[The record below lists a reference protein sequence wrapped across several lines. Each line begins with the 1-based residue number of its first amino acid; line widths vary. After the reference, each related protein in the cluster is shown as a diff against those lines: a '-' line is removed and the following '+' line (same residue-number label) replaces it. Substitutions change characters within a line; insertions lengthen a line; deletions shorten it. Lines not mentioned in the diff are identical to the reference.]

1 MEKRRNCNLHKFLAA
16 TNQSDIESNAF
27 FSNNFGTQYFLKLL
41 LILTEYMNNINCIHK
56 ILSFS

>member
-16 TNQSDIESNAF
+16 TNKSDIESNEF

-41 LILTEYMNNINCIHK
+41 LILTEYMNNINCIH
-56 ILSFS
+56 FS